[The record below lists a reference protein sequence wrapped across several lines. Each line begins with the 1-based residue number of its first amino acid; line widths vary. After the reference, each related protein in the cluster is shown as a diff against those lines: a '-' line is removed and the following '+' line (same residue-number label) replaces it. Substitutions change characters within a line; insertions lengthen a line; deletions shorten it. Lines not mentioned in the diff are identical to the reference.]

1 MLFSVQL
8 FTIHRVKIFSHSETL
23 QHFHWNYRYSNFVRI
38 FEAIF
43 NWNWILLFSLT
54 SIFWYQLWFS
64 SVVSICLFTHRIDFM
79 ILETREFNH
88 LETREIT
95 THWTVDERKKNY
107 QKFMRNAIE
116 YPLTFG
122 VNKMKYFETKKQIA
136 NTRK

>member
-23 QHFHWNYRYSNFVRI
+23 HFHWNYRYSNFVRI
-38 FEAIF
+38 FETIF

-79 ILETREFNH
+79 ILETREF
-88 LETREIT
+88 T
-95 THWTVDERKKNY
+95 THWTVDERKKNH

-116 YPLTFG
+116 YPFTFR
-122 VNKMKYFETKKQIA
+122 VNKMKYFERKKQIA